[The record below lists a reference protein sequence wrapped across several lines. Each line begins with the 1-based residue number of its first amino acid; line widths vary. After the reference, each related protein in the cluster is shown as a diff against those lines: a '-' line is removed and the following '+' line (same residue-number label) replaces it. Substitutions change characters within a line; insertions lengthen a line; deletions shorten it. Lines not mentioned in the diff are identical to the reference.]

1 MQMSVAVPTLQQLR
15 DAANDLSLSLSD
27 ADLGEFRDLMT
38 GSVEDFS
45 KIVDAPDFT
54 PAVKYPRT
62 AGYHPSSSENPL
74 NAWYVRTDIKGA
86 SDGRL
91 AGKTVAVKDNVAVAG
106 VPMMNG
112 SSILKGF
119 DPNVD
124 ATVVTRLLDAGATI
138 AGKAQC
144 EYYCFSAGSHTS
156 AQGPVHNPLKHGHA
170 AGGSSSGSAALVACA
185 DVDMAI
191 GGDQGGSIRV
201 PAAYCGIVGM
211 KPTWGLVPYT
221 GAMPIETT
229 LDHLGP
235 MTKTVADN
243 ALMLEV
249 IAGFDGLDPRQSG
262 ITAQP
267 SSYCEALT
275 RGIAGLRVGVVH
287 EGFGHK
293 EANEAGLSGAA
304 SEQVVDRCVRN
315 AADILKS
322 LGAKVDEVSIPEHLF
337 GPAIW
342 TVIAT
347 EGATRQMML
356 DNGHGY
362 NWKGAY
368 LTELTQAHSA
378 WRSRS
383 SELPD
388 TLKYTML
395 VGQYMIKTGGGA
407 FYAKAQNLA
416 RKLRADYDRALAQY
430 DVLLMPTTPSRAPPL
445 PPSNSPRQLFLRRAW
460 ESMGNTYSFDVT
472 GHPALQVPCGMVD
485 GLPIGMM
492 IIAKHFDEATLYAV
506 GHAFEQSGD
515 WKTRS

>member
-1 MQMSVAVPTLQQLR
+1 MSVVLPTLEQLR
-15 DAANDLSLSLSD
+15 AAASDLSLSLSD
-27 ADLGEFRDLMT
+27 DDLASFRDLMT
-38 GSVEDFS
+38 GSIQDFS
-45 KIVDAPDFT
+45 AVASAPDFI
-54 PAVKYPRT
+54 PEVKYERT
-62 AGYHPSSSENPL
+62 SGYRPPSSENPL
-74 NAWYVRTDIKGA
+74 NAWYVKTEIKG
-86 SDGRL
+86 STVGKL
-91 AGKTVAVKDNVAVAG
+91 AGKTIAVKDNVAVAG

-112 SSILKGF
+112 SSILEGF
-119 DPNVD
+119 VPNVD
-124 ATVVTRLLDAGATI
+124 ATVVARLLEAGATI

-156 AQGPVHNPLKHGHA
+156 AQGPVHNPRKRGHGS
-170 AGGSSSGSAALVACA
+170 GGSSSGSAALVANG

-221 GAMPIETT
+221 GAMPIEMT

-235 MTKTVADN
+235 MTRTVFDN

-249 IAGFDGLDPRQSG
+249 IAGRDGLDPRQLG
-262 ITAQP
+262 NRVEP
-267 SSYCEALT
+267 SRYTEALN
-275 RGIAGLRVGVVH
+275 RGVTGLRIGIVK

-293 EANEAGLSGAA
+293 GTSEESLGGAA
-304 SEQVVDRCVRN
+304 SEEVVDRCVRN
-315 AADILKS
+315 AAAILES
-322 LGAKVDEVSIPEHLF
+322 LGAQVEEISVPEHLF
-337 GPAIW
+337 GPTIW

-368 LTELTQAHSA
+368 LTGLTEAHAA

-395 VGQYMIKTGGGA
+395 VGQYMINTGGGA

-416 RKLRADYDRALAQY
+416 RKLTADYERALAHY
-430 DVLLMPTTPSRAPPL
+430 DLLLMPTTPTRAPPL
-445 PPSNSPRQLFLRRAW
+445 PPSDASRQLFLRRAW

-472 GHPALQVPCGMVD
+472 GHPALQVPCGIFD

-492 IIAKHFDEATLYAV
+492 LVGKHFDEATLYRA
-506 GHAFEQSGD
+506 GYAFEQSGD